1 VLREELTAEFCELK
15 EVLSAAETE
24 LETSPAS
31 ASAAKT
37 AEALVARLVL
47 IELKSVL
54 RGSGPPTF
62 WTLPA
67 PVVVNSVTLMVA

>member
-54 RGSGPPTF
+54 RGSGPAF

-67 PVVVNSVTLMVA
+67 PVVLNSVTLMVA